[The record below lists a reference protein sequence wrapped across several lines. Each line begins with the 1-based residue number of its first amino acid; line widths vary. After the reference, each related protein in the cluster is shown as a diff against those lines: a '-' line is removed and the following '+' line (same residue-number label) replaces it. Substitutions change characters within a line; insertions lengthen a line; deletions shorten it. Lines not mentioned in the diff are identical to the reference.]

1 MKKVL
6 LSLFMAIICL
16 PMAFGQTKGDRVF
29 LTQNETGCGSFT
41 WTINNVTYTE
51 DTTVMYVV
59 GDTVY
64 VLNLTVN
71 PAIYD
76 TAEVVEATGT
86 CFYIAG
92 NDTLVSSG
100 IHYATFKSA
109 SNCDSIV
116 KINLTLTNEG
126 LVIDDTLVSS
136 SCDKYVASW
145 GDTLTASGTYTHSE
159 ANGAC
164 TNNHMLVLT
173 INASLTD
180 TSAVVI
186 DEVEAGCSYVWNG
199 TTYTDT
205 AIHYVKLRSVAGCD
219 SLAAVH
225 VLSYSNHNYD
235 TANVVA
241 CGNQYTWYGRRF
253 TSAAQA
259 DTTIVAGECTTDYHL
274 NLTFGDAYDTIV
286 KSGCA
291 QYVYTFPARS
301 GIAGRDTSE
310 TFTTSGL
317 HTTDN
322 NGVELYSKHWSTGC
336 ITHHALQ
343 LTIVEPQQRER
354 DTVTVV
360 SACDKYVFTVGRT
373 SSDTLRNDT
382 TFTLIHYAHGSNGSS
397 SICYDS
403 IGTIDLT
410 IRHSTVNDT
419 VVSACDT
426 FYWDFNDTY
435 YTFSTVEEVKDTIL
449 NEEGCSVMG
458 KLRLTINRTPTV
470 TIEGKTVLT
479 PDETSTTLTAISDD
493 SHVTYKW
500 YKGTATTPA
509 STTNKLELTGINSNI
524 DVHLVTTS
532 NKNCVANNWVTI
544 TSNVGIDEVE
554 NLKANIYP
562 NPTARILNIES
573 AEAIREA
580 AIYNMIGQQVLLTN
594 GNSNEMHLDLGNL
607 ANGQYTLRITSV
619 NGDQIT
625 RKISVS
631 K

>member
-1 MKKVL
+1 
-6 LSLFMAIICL
+6 MAIICL

-29 LTQNETGCGSFT
+29 VTQNETGCGSFL
-41 WTINNVTYTE
+41 WTINNMAYTE
-51 DTTVMYVV
+51 DTTVMYVL
-59 GDTVY
+59 GDTIY

-76 TAEVVEATGT
+76 TADVIEASGS
-86 CFYIAG
+86 CLYIAG
-92 NDTLVSSG
+92 KDTLVSSG
-100 IHYATFKSA
+100 IHYATYKSV

-126 LVIDDTLVSS
+126 QETSDTLVMS

-145 GDTLTASGTYTHSE
+145 GDTLTASGTYLHTD

-164 TNNHMLVLT
+164 YNNHMLVLT
-173 INASLTD
+173 INASFTD
-180 TSAVVI
+180 TAAVVI
-186 DEVEAGCSYVWNG
+186 REVEAGCSYTWNG
-199 TTYTDT
+199 TSYTDT
-205 AIHYVKLRSVAGCD
+205 LIHYAKLHTVAGCD
-219 SLAAVH
+219 SLAAIH
-225 VLSYSNHNYD
+225 VLGYSNHNYD

-241 CGNQYTWYGRRF
+241 CGNQYTWYGLRF

-259 DTTIVAGECTTDYHL
+259 DTTIVSNGCTTDYHL

-291 QYVYTFPARS
+291 QYVYTFASRS

-322 NGVELYSKHWSTGC
+322 NGNELYSKHWSTGC

-354 DTVTVV
+354 DTITVV

-382 TFTLIHYAHGSNGSS
+382 TFTLVHYAHGSNGSS

-403 IGTIDLT
+403 VGTIDLT
-410 IRHSTVNDT
+410 IRDSTVNDT

-435 YTFSTVEEVKDTIL
+435 YTFSTVEQIKDTIL

-458 KLRLTINRTPTV
+458 KLTLTINRTPTV

-479 PDETSTTLTAISDD
+479 PDETSTTLTAVSDD
-493 SHVTYKW
+493 NHVTYKW
-500 YKGTATTPA
+500 YKGNASTPA
-509 STTNKLELTGINSNI
+509 STSNKLELTDVNSNI
-524 DVHLVTTS
+524 DIHLVTTS
-532 NKNCVANNWVTI
+532 NKNCVANNWVTV
-544 TSNVGIDEVE
+544 TSNVGIDDVE
-554 NLKANIYP
+554 TLQANIYP

-573 AEAIREA
+573 AETIREV
-580 AIYNMIGQQVLLTN
+580 AIFNMIGQQVLLTN
-594 GNSNEMHLDLGNL
+594 GVSNKMKLDLSNL
-607 ANGQYTLRITSV
+607 ADGQYTLHITSV

-625 RKISVS
+625 RKIIVS
-631 K
+631 R